1 MKAALAEARLAGAKG
16 EVPVGAVVVCEGEI
30 IARGHNLK
38 EHLKDPTAHAEI
50 LVLRQAALIRGDW
63 RLEDCDLYVTVEPC
77 PMCAG
82 ALIQARIRR
91 LVYGAADPRAG
102 AVGSCLNLLEMECFN
117 HRVEVTA
124 GVCAPECA
132 LVLQE
137 FFRKLRRE

>member
-1 MKAALAEARLAGAKG
+1 MKAALAEARLAAAKG
-16 EVPVGAVVVCEGEI
+16 EVPVGAVVVCNGEI
-30 IARGHNLK
+30 IARGHNLR

-50 LVLRQAALIRGDW
+50 LVLRQAALIQGDW
-63 RLEDCDLYVTVEPC
+63 RLNDCDLYVTIEPC

-91 LVYGAADPRAG
+91 LVYGAPDPRAG
-102 AVGSCLNLLEMECFN
+102 AVGSCLNLLEMKCFN
-117 HRVEVTA
+117 HQVEVTA

-137 FFRKLRRE
+137 FFKKLRRE